1 MEEITRLN
9 SNSAVYET
17 KNLKKDSLKRR
28 WLLTLYFCGFGG
40 ILIGLVGLFLSGL
53 AYFEYIEKEQLI
65 HKTGTVLIVLS
76 FPFIMLGAHALDKI
90 FEIDHKKT
98 T

>member
-9 SNSAVYET
+9 SNSPVHET
-17 KNLKKDSLKRR
+17 KKSKKDALKKR
-28 WLLTLYFCGFGG
+28 WLLALYFCGFGG

-53 AYFEYIEKEQLI
+53 AYFEYIEKGQQV
-65 HKTGTVLIVLS
+65 HKTGTVLIVIS
-76 FPFIMLGAHALDKI
+76 FPFIMLGAHALDRI